1 MHKILMLMMALLTT
15 ASTAALAEVKTK
27 EVTYRSGGVS
37 MKGYVAYDDAI
48 KGKRPGV
55 LVVHE
60 WWGNNDYARKRAR
73 MLAELGY
80 TALSVDMYGDGKTA
94 DHKDDAAA
102 LATQVAKDMPVA
114 KARFEAG
121 LKALKKEK
129 SVDGSKVAAIGYC
142 FGGSVV
148 LNMARLGVDLKG
160 VASFHGSLGGLAPAE
175 KDKVK
180 ARVAVFTGEAD
191 PMVPAEQ
198 VTAFKQ
204 QMDAAGAKYSVVS
217 YPGVKHSFTNPQAD
231 EYAKRFGLP
240 VAYDAKAD
248 ADSWA
253 QTQIFLKDIFAGK

>member
-1 MHKILMLMMALLTT
+1 MRKPILLFFALLA
-15 ASTAALAEVKTK
+15 ASGAVLAEIKTQ
-27 EVTYRSGGVS
+27 EIRYSSDGVR
-37 MKGYVAYDDAI
+37 MKGFLAYDDAI

-80 TALSVDMYGDGKTA
+80 TALSLDMYGDGKTA

-114 KARFEAG
+114 KSRFEAG
-121 LKALKKEK
+121 MKALKTQKN
-129 SVDGSKVAAIGYC
+129 VDGKRIAALGYC

-148 LNMARLGVDLKG
+148 LNMARLGVNLKG
-160 VASFHGSLGGLAPAE
+160 VASYHGSLGGLAPAE
-175 KDKVK
+175 KGKVK

-191 PMVPAEQ
+191 PMVPAAQ
-198 VTAFKQ
+198 VATFKQ
-204 QMDAAGAKYSVVS
+204 EMDAAGAQYRVVS
-217 YPGVKHSFTNPQAD
+217 YSGVKHSFTNPQAD
-231 EYAKRFGLP
+231 DYAKRFNLP
-240 VAYDAKAD
+240 TAYDASAD

-253 QTQIFLKDIFAGK
+253 QTQVFLQDIFAAK

>member
-1 MHKILMLMMALLTT
+1 MPKSLLFLIALLT
-15 ASTAALAEVKTK
+15 AIPHALAAVKTQ
-27 EVTYRSGGVS
+27 EVSYTSGGVT
-37 MKGYVAYDDAI
+37 MKGYVAYDDAV

-121 LKALKKEK
+121 MKALKKQK
-129 SVDGSKVAAIGYC
+129 TVDSNRIAAIGYC

-175 KDKVK
+175 PGKVK

-191 PMVPAEQ
+191 PMVPADQ
-198 VTAFKQ
+198 VATFKQ
-204 QMDAAGAKYSVVS
+204 QMDAAGATYSVVS

-248 ADSWA
+248 EDSWGR
-253 QTQIFLKDIFAGK
+253 TQSFLKDLFAGR

>member
-1 MHKILMLMMALLTT
+1 MPKSLLFLMALLT

-27 EVTYRSGGVS
+27 EIAYSSGGVT
-37 MKGYVAYDDAI
+37 MKGYVAYDDAV

-121 LKALKKEK
+121 MKALKKQK
-129 SVDGSKVAAIGYC
+129 TVDSARIAAIGYC

-148 LNMARLGVDLKG
+148 LNMARLGVDLRG

-175 KDKVK
+175 KGKVK

-191 PMVPAEQ
+191 PMVPADQ
-198 VTAFKQ
+198 VVAFKQ
-204 QMDAAGAKYSVVS
+204 QMDAAGANYSLVS

-231 EYAKRFGLP
+231 DYAKRFGLP

-248 ADSWA
+248 EDSWS
-253 QTQIFLKDIFAGK
+253 QTRTFLKAIFAGK

>member
-1 MHKILMLMMALLTT
+1 MRKLLMMMAILAAGSTT
-15 ASTAALAEVKTK
+15 ALAEVKTK
-27 EVTYRSGGVS
+27 EITYSSGGVS

-60 WWGNNDYARKRAR
+60 WWGNNNYARKRAR

-121 LKALKKEK
+121 MKALKKEK
-129 SVDGSKVAAIGYC
+129 TVDAGNIAAIGYC

-160 VASFHGSLGGLAPAE
+160 VASFHGSLGGLAAAE
-175 KDKVK
+175 KGKVK

-191 PMVPAEQ
+191 PMVPTDQIA
-198 VTAFKQ
+198 AFRQ
-204 QMDAAGAKYSVVS
+204 QMDAAGANYSVVS

-231 EYAKRFGLP
+231 EYAKRFSLP

-248 ADSWA
+248 EDSWA
-253 QTQIFLKDIFAGK
+253 QLKTFLKDIFAGK